1 MIATQA
7 SLSKTPKYFKR
18 QYTLSPGQEI
28 EEVLPV
34 CYGVNLSLLDPLYG
48 LGFVE
53 FSLDNGNFIPITYMP
68 VYMPF
73 QRIVLKNTHPNATFT
88 LELVY
93 LLEPNVQV
101 LGTFN
106 YVYNQFNIESNITV
120 ATNVQFTS
128 STLATYG
135 PFYIGTRNQLRV
147 IGNFTTNGNIANIV
161 VYNSDAQ
168 GDLFEEYRGNFVGG
182 IINDSIVIVN
192 GLLLAPYVVIQVGIT
207 ITTSNSVTINYL
219 LLTVR

>member
-1 MIATQA
+1 VIATQA
-7 SLSKTPKYFKR
+7 NLSKTPKYFKR
-18 QYTLSPGQEI
+18 QYTLSPGQEV
-28 EEVLPV
+28 EETLPV

-48 LGFVE
+48 LGFIE
-53 FSLDNGNFIPITYMP
+53 FSLDSGNFIPITYMP

-120 ATNVQFTS
+120 ATNVQFTT
-128 STLATYG
+128 STNVKYG
-135 PFYIGTRNQLRV
+135 PFYIGTRNQLRA
-147 IGNFTTNGNIANIV
+147 IANFTTNGNVANIV
-161 VYNSDAQ
+161 VYNSDVQ
-168 GDLFEEYRGNFVGG
+168 GNLYEEYSSNVTNNAT
-182 IINDSIVIVN
+182 NDAVVVID
-192 GLLLAPYVVIQVGIT
+192 GLLLAPYVVIEVAT
-207 ITTSNSVTINYL
+207 VVTSGSVTLNYL

>member
-7 SLSKTPKYFKR
+7 NLSKTPKYFKR
-18 QYTLSPGQEI
+18 QYTLSPGQEV
-28 EEVLPV
+28 EETLSI

-106 YVYNQFNIESNITV
+106 YVYNQFNIESNITAV
-120 ATNVQFTS
+120 SYTHL
-128 STLATYG
+128 TLPTK
-135 PFYIGTRNQLRV
+135 R
-147 IGNFTTNGNIANIV
+147 IV
-161 VYNSDAQ
+161 
-168 GDLFEEYRGNFVGG
+168 
-182 IINDSIVIVN
+182 
-192 GLLLAPYVVIQVGIT
+192 
-207 ITTSNSVTINYL
+207 
-219 LLTVR
+219 

>member
-7 SLSKTPKYFKR
+7 NLSKTPKYFKK

-34 CYGVNLSLLDPLYG
+34 CYGVNLSDISPLYG
-48 LGFVE
+48 LGFIV
-53 FSLDNGNFIPITYMP
+53 FNLDGGNFIPITYMP

-73 QRIVLKNTHPNATFT
+73 QRIVIRNTHPNASFT

-93 LLEPNVQV
+93 LLEPNAQV

-106 YVYNQFNIESNITV
+106 YVYNQFNIESNIMV
-120 ATNVQFTS
+120 ATNVAFTT
-128 STLATYG
+128 STTATYG

-147 IGNFTTNGNIANIV
+147 LGNFTTNGNTANIA
-161 VYNSDAQ
+161 VYNSDVQ

-182 IINDSIVIVN
+182 IIGDSIVIVD
-192 GLLLAPYVVIQVGIT
+192 GLLLAPYIIIQVGVT
-207 ITTSNSVTINYL
+207 ITSNSVTLNYL
-219 LLTVR
+219 LLTAR

>member
-7 SLSKTPKYFKR
+7 NLSKTPKYFKK
-18 QYTLSPGQEI
+18 QYILSPGQEV
-28 EEVLPV
+28 EETLPV

-48 LGFVE
+48 LGFIE

-93 LLEPNVQV
+93 LLEPNIQI

-120 ATNVQFTS
+120 ATNVQFTT
-128 STLATYG
+128 STNVKYG
-135 PFYIGTRNQLRV
+135 PFYIGTRNQLRA
-147 IGNFTTNGNIANIV
+147 IANFTTNGNVADV
-161 VYNSDAQ
+161 AVYNSDMQ
-168 GDLFEEYRGNFVGG
+168 GNLYEEYDSNVINNVTNDAV
-182 IINDSIVIVN
+182 IIID
-192 GLLLAPYVVIQVGIT
+192 GLLLAPYVVIVVGTVVTSGSIT
-207 ITTSNSVTINYL
+207 LNYL

>member
-1 MIATQA
+1 VIATQA
-7 SLSKTPKYFKR
+7 NINKTPKYFKK
-18 QYTLSPGQEI
+18 QYTLSPGGQI

-34 CYGVNLSLLDPLYG
+34 CYGVNLSDILPLYG
-48 LGFVE
+48 LGFIV
-53 FSLDNGNFIPITYMP
+53 FSLDSGNFIPVTYMP

-73 QRIVLKNTHPNATFT
+73 QRITIKNTHPNATFT

-93 LLEPNVQV
+93 LLEPDAQI

-120 ATNVQFTS
+120 ATNSTFTT
-128 STLATYG
+128 STTMTYG

-147 IGNFTTNGNIANIV
+147 IGNFTTNGNTANIA

-182 IINDSIVIVN
+182 IIGSSIVIVD
-192 GLLLAPYVVIQVGIT
+192 GLLLAPYIVVQVGIT
-207 ITTSNSVTINYL
+207 ITSSSVTLNYL
-219 LLTVR
+219 LLTAR

>member
-1 MIATQA
+1 VIATQA
-7 SLSKTPKYFKR
+7 NLSKTPKYFKR
-18 QYTLSPGQEI
+18 QYTLSPGQEV
-28 EEVLPV
+28 EETLPI

-48 LGFVE
+48 LGFIE

-120 ATNVQFTS
+120 ATNVTFTS
-128 STLATYG
+128 STTATYG

-147 IGNFTTNGNIANIV
+147 LGNFTTNGNIANIA
-161 VYNSDAQ
+161 VYNSDAK

-182 IINDSIVIVN
+182 IISDSIVIVD
-192 GLLLAPYVVIQVGIT
+192 GLLLTPYVVIQVGTT
-207 ITTSNSVTINYL
+207 ITSNSVTLNYL
-219 LLTVR
+219 LLTAR

>member
-1 MIATQA
+1 MITTQA
-7 SLSKTPKYFKR
+7 NLSKTPKYFKR
-18 QYTLSPGQEI
+18 QYTLSPGQEV

-48 LGFVE
+48 LGFIE

-73 QRIVLKNTHPNATFT
+73 QRIVLKNTHPNTTFT

-106 YVYNQFNIESNITV
+106 YVYNQFNIESNIMV
-120 ATNVQFTS
+120 ATNVTFTA
-128 STLATYG
+128 STTATYG

-147 IGNFTTNGNIANIV
+147 LGNFTTNGNTANIA

-182 IINDSIVIVN
+182 IINDSIVIVD
-192 GLLLAPYVVIQVGIT
+192 GLLLAPYVVIQVGTT
-207 ITTSNSVTINYL
+207 ITSNSVTLNYL
-219 LLTVR
+219 LLTAR

>member
-1 MIATQA
+1 MITTQA
-7 SLSKTPKYFKR
+7 NLSKTPKYFKK
-18 QYTLSPGQEI
+18 QYTLSPGQEV
-28 EEVLPV
+28 EETLPV

-48 LGFVE
+48 LGFIE

-120 ATNVQFTS
+120 ATNVQFTT
-128 STLATYG
+128 STNVKYG
-135 PFYIGTRNQLRV
+135 PFYIGTRNQLRA
-147 IGNFTTNGNIANIV
+147 IANFTTNGNVANMV
-161 VYNSDAQ
+161 VYNSDVQ
-168 GDLFEEYRGNFVGG
+168 GNLYEEYSSNVTNNAT
-182 IINDSIVIVN
+182 NDAVVVID
-192 GLLLAPYVVIQVGIT
+192 GLLLAPYVVVAVST
-207 ITTSNSVTINYL
+207 VVTSGSVTLNYL

>member
-7 SLSKTPKYFKR
+7 NVNKTPKYFKK
-18 QYTLSPGQEI
+18 QYTLSPGGQI

-34 CYGVNLSLLDPLYG
+34 CYGVNLSEISPLYG
-48 LGFVE
+48 LGFIV
-53 FSLDNGNFIPITYMP
+53 FSLDSGNFIPVTYMP

-93 LLEPNVQV
+93 LLEPDAQI

-106 YVYNQFNIESNITV
+106 YVYNQFNIESNIVV
-120 ATNVQFTS
+120 ATNVPFTT
-128 STLATYG
+128 STVATYG
-135 PFYIGTRNQLRV
+135 PFYIGTRNQLRA
-147 IGNFTTNGNIANIV
+147 IANFIINGNVANII

-168 GDLFEEYRGNFVGG
+168 GNLYERYASNVTNNAT
-182 IINDSIVIVN
+182 NDAVVVID
-192 GLLLAPYVVIQVGIT
+192 GLLLAPYIVIQVATNIT
-207 ITTSNSVTINYL
+207 SGSVTLNYL
-219 LLTVR
+219 LLAVR

>member
-1 MIATQA
+1 VIATQA
-7 SLSKTPKYFKR
+7 NLSKTPKYFKK
-18 QYTLSPGQEI
+18 QYILSPGQEV
-28 EEVLPV
+28 EETLPV

-48 LGFVE
+48 LGFIE

-93 LLEPNVQV
+93 LLEPNIQI

-120 ATNVQFTS
+120 ATNVQFTT
-128 STLATYG
+128 STNVKYG
-135 PFYIGTRNQLRV
+135 PFYIGTRNQLRA
-147 IGNFTTNGNIANIV
+147 IANFTTNGNVADV
-161 VYNSDAQ
+161 AVYNSDMQ
-168 GDLFEEYRGNFVGG
+168 GNLYEEYDSNVINNVTNDAV
-182 IINDSIVIVN
+182 IIID
-192 GLLLAPYVVIQVGIT
+192 GLLLAPYVVIVVGTVVTSGSIT
-207 ITTSNSVTINYL
+207 LNYL

>member
-1 MIATQA
+1 VITTQA
-7 SLSKTPKYFKR
+7 NLSKTPKYFKK
-18 QYTLSPGQEI
+18 QYTLSPGQEV
-28 EEVLPV
+28 EETLPV

-48 LGFVE
+48 LGFIE

-120 ATNVQFTS
+120 ATNVQFTT
-128 STLATYG
+128 STNVKYG
-135 PFYIGTRNQLRV
+135 PFYIGTRNQLRA
-147 IGNFTTNGNIANIV
+147 IANFTTNGNVANMV
-161 VYNSDAQ
+161 VYNSDVQ
-168 GDLFEEYRGNFVGG
+168 GNLYEEYSSNVTNNAT
-182 IINDSIVIVN
+182 NDAVVVID
-192 GLLLAPYVVIQVGIT
+192 GLLLAPYVVVAVST
-207 ITTSNSVTINYL
+207 VVTSGSVTLNYL

>member
-1 MIATQA
+1 
-7 SLSKTPKYFKR
+7 
-18 QYTLSPGQEI
+18 
-28 EEVLPV
+28 
-34 CYGVNLSLLDPLYG
+34 LYG
-48 LGFVE
+48 LGFIE

-93 LLEPNVQV
+93 LLEPNIQI

-120 ATNVQFTS
+120 ATNVQFTT
-128 STLATYG
+128 STNVKYG
-135 PFYIGTRNQLRV
+135 PFYIGTRNQLRA
-147 IGNFTTNGNIANIV
+147 IANFTTNGNVADV
-161 VYNSDAQ
+161 AVYNSDMQ
-168 GDLFEEYRGNFVGG
+168 GNLYEEYDSNVINNVTNDAV
-182 IINDSIVIVN
+182 IIID
-192 GLLLAPYVVIQVGIT
+192 GLLLAPYVVIVVGTVVTSGSIT
-207 ITTSNSVTINYL
+207 LNYL

>member
-1 MIATQA
+1 MIITQA
-7 SLSKTPKYFKR
+7 NVNKTPKYFKK

-28 EEVLPV
+28 EEILPI
-34 CYGVNLSLLDPLYG
+34 CYGVNLSEISPLYG
-48 LGFVE
+48 LGFIV
-53 FSLDNGNFIPITYMP
+53 FSLDSGNFIPITYMP

-73 QRIVLKNTHPNATFT
+73 QRLTLKNNHPNVSFT

-93 LLEPNVQV
+93 LLEPNAQV

-120 ATNVQFTS
+120 ATNVPFTT
-128 STLATYG
+128 STTVTYG

-147 IGNFTTNGNIANIV
+147 IGNFTTNGNTANIA

-182 IINDSIVIVN
+182 IIGSSIVIVD
-192 GLLLAPYVVIQVGIT
+192 GLLLAPYIVVQVGTT
-207 ITTSNSVTINYL
+207 ITSNSVTLNYL
-219 LLTVR
+219 LLTAR

>member
-1 MIATQA
+1 VIATQA
-7 SLSKTPKYFKR
+7 NLSKTPKYFKK
-18 QYTLSPGQEI
+18 QYILSPGQEV
-28 EEVLPV
+28 EETLPV

-48 LGFVE
+48 LGFIE

-73 QRIVLKNTHPNATFT
+73 QRIVLKNTHQNTTFT

-93 LLEPNVQV
+93 LLEPNVQI

-120 ATNVQFTS
+120 ATNVTFTT
-128 STLATYG
+128 STNVKYG
-135 PFYIGTRNQLRV
+135 PFYIGTRNQLRA
-147 IGNFTTNGNIANIV
+147 IANFTTNGNVADV
-161 VYNSDAQ
+161 AVYNSDVQ
-168 GDLFEEYRGNFVGG
+168 GNLYEEYDSNVMNNVT
-182 IINDSIVIVN
+182 NDAVIVID
-192 GLLLAPYVVIQVGIT
+192 GLLLAPYVVIVVGTVVTSGSIT
-207 ITTSNSVTINYL
+207 LNYL